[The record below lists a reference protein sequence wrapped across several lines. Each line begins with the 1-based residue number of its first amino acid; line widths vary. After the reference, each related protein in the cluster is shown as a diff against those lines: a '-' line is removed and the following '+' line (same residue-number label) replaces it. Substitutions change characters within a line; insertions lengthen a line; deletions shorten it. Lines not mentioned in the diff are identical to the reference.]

1 MKLTTYIYKGPRSS
15 STLRVSEEVLEV
27 HLNPGKPV
35 KLPAEHEYT
44 RVLLELKHLELAP
57 AEKAVAQKEG
67 GK

>member
-15 STLRVSEEVLEV
+15 STLRVDNEVLEV

-35 KLPAEHEYT
+35 NLPAEHEYT
-44 RVLLELKHLELAP
+44 RVLLELKHLEPAP
-57 AEKAVAQKEG
+57 AEQASAQKKG